1 MKQWKQRLTTYT
13 EHTSKRVTH
22 KWKKAAAI
30 VMIGGCLAWSGSTSV
45 LAEAEE
51 SDLYYVYIGDQYMG
65 TVDNP
70 QVIENIVEDELE
82 NQGKSYEGIQ
92 KALDHELSYL
102 PEDEEKAFN
111 EATDKE
117 LTSENALR
125 GISIKADAFALEIDG
140 ETVAYVKNQEEAN
153 EVLQQLQLQYIS
165 EKDYKE
171 LKERSEEEEPLPELA
186 IGDTRL
192 LNAKFSE
199 EIEWKKEKVDP
210 NKMQS
215 VDEVINFLNKGTV
228 EQEKYRVEE
237 GDSISTIADEY
248 HLSTEELED
257 LNDIGQED
265 VLKVGQELVVETI
278 EPYVDVITNRS
289 AYKEEDIP
297 FHTKVIEDDDML
309 KGEEKV
315 KQEGKKGKRNVL
327 YHMKE
332 SNGEEVDKSELKE
345 EIIDEPVEEIIIKG
359 TKNPD
364 VGDGDFAWPAVG
376 GYVSSELGH
385 RWGKLHKGIDIA
397 RPSDRTIKAAD
408 NGKVISAGFSSSYG
422 YKVEI
427 DHQNGYRTLYAHLD
441 SLSVSAGETVTKGS
455 KLGVMGST
463 GNSTGVHLHFEL
475 YKDGQLKNP
484 LDYISQ

>member
-51 SDLYYVYIGDQYMG
+51 SDLYYVYIGDQYVG

-210 NKMQS
+210 NKVQS
-215 VDEVINFLNKGTV
+215 VDEVINFLIK
-228 EQEKYRVEE
+228 EQ
-237 GDSISTIADEY
+237 
-248 HLSTEELED
+248 
-257 LNDIGQED
+257 
-265 VLKVGQELVVETI
+265 
-278 EPYVDVITNRS
+278 
-289 AYKEEDIP
+289 
-297 FHTKVIEDDDML
+297 
-309 KGEEKV
+309 
-315 KQEGKKGKRNVL
+315 
-327 YHMKE
+327 
-332 SNGEEVDKSELKE
+332 
-345 EIIDEPVEEIIIKG
+345 
-359 TKNPD
+359 
-364 VGDGDFAWPAVG
+364 
-376 GYVSSELGH
+376 
-385 RWGKLHKGIDIA
+385 
-397 RPSDRTIKAAD
+397 
-408 NGKVISAGFSSSYG
+408 
-422 YKVEI
+422 
-427 DHQNGYRTLYAHLD
+427 
-441 SLSVSAGETVTKGS
+441 
-455 KLGVMGST
+455 
-463 GNSTGVHLHFEL
+463 
-475 YKDGQLKNP
+475 
-484 LDYISQ
+484 

>member
-13 EHTSKRVTH
+13 ERTSKRFTH

-30 VMIGGCLAWSGSTSV
+30 IMIGGCLAWSGSTSV

-51 SDLYYVYIGDQYMG
+51 SDLYYVYIGDQYVG

-70 QVIENIVEDELE
+70 QMIENIVEDELE

-92 KALDHELSYL
+92 KVLDHELS
-102 PEDEEKAFN
+102 PEEEGKAFN

-117 LTSENALR
+117 SENVLK
-125 GISIKADAFALEIDG
+125 GISIKADALALEIDG
-140 ETVAYVKNQEEAN
+140 EIVAYVKNEEEAD

-192 LNAKFSE
+192 LNARFSE

-210 NKMQS
+210 NKVQS

-237 GDSISTIADEY
+237 GDSISTIADEF

-257 LNDIGQED
+257 LNEMSQED

-289 AYKEEDIP
+289 EFKEEEIP
-297 FHTKVIEDDDML
+297 FQTKVIEDDDML

-327 YHMKE
+327 YHVKE

-345 EIIDEPVEEIIIKG
+345 KIIEEPVEEIIIKG

-397 RPSDRTIKAAD
+397 RPSNRTIKAAD